1 MDLCDDRGMAPKTA
15 RARRLGI
22 ALRSHREAAG
32 LTLEAAADEI
42 NSTRST
48 LSRYEN
54 AQTLVSPATVRALL
68 TLYGVGAEDVDA
80 AVALAKDAR
89 KPGWWVSYSYVLD
102 KRTIDFIALEAEA
115 SAIANFEPSVVPG
128 LLQTADYIRAVMRG
142 GPHTLTDEGVEQRVK
157 ARLDRQQRLTGP
169 EPPIFDAI
177 IDEGALLRPVGD
189 QAVMAA
195 QLDHLLKMIELP
207 NITVQ
212 VIPLT
217 AGYHRGTR
225 GSLHILEFP
234 DPEDPIIASVETVA
248 GQMVLDRPG
257 ELRTCTKIMEHL
269 RSVALSPADSR
280 DQLVR
285 LLKGR

>member
-1 MDLCDDRGMAPKTA
+1 MAPKTA

-22 ALRSHREAAG
+22 ALRTHREAAG

-54 AQTLVSPATVRALL
+54 AQTLISPATVRALL
-68 TLYGVGAEDVDA
+68 TLYGVGADEIAA
-80 AVALAKDAR
+80 AVQLAKDAR
-89 KPGWWVSYSYVLD
+89 KPGWWVSYSYLLD
-102 KRTIDFIALEAEA
+102 RRTIDFIALEAEA
-115 SAIANFEPSVVPG
+115 SGIANFEPSVVPG
-128 LLQTADYIRAVMRG
+128 LLQTADYIRGVMRG
-142 GPHTLTDEGVEQRVK
+142 GPHTLSDEQVEQRVHL
-157 ARLDRQQRLTGP
+157 RLDRQQRITGDDP
-169 EPPIFDAI
+169 AILDAI
-177 IDEGALLRPVGD
+177 IDEGALLRPVGG
-189 QAVMAA
+189 QAVMEA
-195 QLDHLLKMIELP
+195 QLHHLLKMAELP

-212 VIPLT
+212 VIPLS

-257 ELRTCTKIMEHL
+257 DLRTCTKIMEHL
-269 RSVALSPADSR
+269 RTVALSPAATR
-280 DQLVR
+280 DQLLR

>member
-1 MDLCDDRGMAPKTA
+1 MAPKTA

-22 ALRSHREAAG
+22 ALRTHREAAG

-54 AQTLVSPATVRALL
+54 AQTLISPATVRALL
-68 TLYGVGAEDVDA
+68 TLYGVSVDEIAA
-80 AVALAKDAR
+80 AVQLAKDAR
-89 KPGWWVSYSYVLD
+89 KPGWWVSYSYLLD
-102 KRTIDFIALEAEA
+102 RRTIDFIALEAEA
-115 SAIANFEPSVVPG
+115 TGIANFEPSVVPG
-128 LLQTADYIRAVMRG
+128 LLQTADYIRGVMRG
-142 GPHTLTDEGVEQRVK
+142 GPHTLSDEQVEQRVHL
-157 ARLDRQQRLTGP
+157 RLDRQQRLTGDA
-169 EPPIFDAI
+169 PPIFDAI
-177 IDEGALLRPVGD
+177 IDEGALLRPVGG
-189 QAVMAA
+189 QAVMEA
-195 QLDHLLKMIELP
+195 QLHQLLKMAELP

-212 VIPLT
+212 VIPLA

-225 GSLHILEFP
+225 GSLHILEFA

-257 ELRTCTKIMEHL
+257 DLRTCTKIMEHL
-269 RSVALSPADSR
+269 RTVALSPAATR
-280 DQLVR
+280 DQLLR

>member
-1 MDLCDDRGMAPKTA
+1 MAPKTA

-22 ALRSHREAAG
+22 ALRAHREAAG

-54 AQTLVSPATVRALL
+54 AQTLISPATVRALF
-68 TLYGVGAEDVDA
+68 TLYGVGADELAA
-80 AVALAKDAR
+80 AVQLAKDAR
-89 KPGWWVSYSYVLD
+89 KPGWWVSYSYLLD
-102 KRTIDFIALEAEA
+102 RRTIDFIALEAEA
-115 SAIANFEPSVVPG
+115 TGIANFEPSVVPG

-142 GPHTLTDEGVEQRVK
+142 GPHTLSDEQVEQRVHL
-157 ARLDRQQRLTGP
+157 RLDRQQRLTDQD
-169 EPPIFDAI
+169 PPILDAI
-177 IDEGALLRPVGD
+177 IDEGALLRPVGGPS
-189 QAVMAA
+189 VMAE
-195 QLDHLLKMIELP
+195 QLLHLLKMAELP

-257 ELRTCTKIMEHL
+257 DLRTCTKIMEHL
-269 RSVALSPADSR
+269 RSVALSPAASR
-280 DQLVR
+280 DELHRV
-285 LLKGR
+285 LKGR

>member
-1 MDLCDDRGMAPKTA
+1 MAPKTA

-22 ALRSHREAAG
+22 ALRTHREAAG

-68 TLYGVGAEDVDA
+68 TLYGVGADEVAA
-80 AVALAKDAR
+80 AVQLAKDAR
-89 KPGWWVSYSYVLD
+89 KPGWWVSYSYLLD
-102 KRTIDFIALEAEA
+102 RRTIDFIALEAEA
-115 SAIANFEPSVVPG
+115 TGIANFEPSVVPG
-128 LLQTADYIRAVMRG
+128 LLQTADYIRGVMRG
-142 GPHTLTDEGVEQRVK
+142 GPHTLGDDQVEQRVQL
-157 ARLDRQQRLTGP
+157 RLDRQQRLTAD
-169 EPPIFDAI
+169 EPPILDAI

-189 QAVMAA
+189 RSVMEA
-195 QLDHLLKMIELP
+195 QLQHLLKMGELP

-212 VIPLT
+212 VIPLA

-225 GSLHILEFP
+225 GSLHILEFA

-257 ELRTCTKIMEHL
+257 DLRTCTKIMEHL
-269 RSVALSPADSR
+269 RSVALSPADTR
-280 DQLVR
+280 DQLLQV
-285 LLKGR
+285 LKGR

>member
-1 MDLCDDRGMAPKTA
+1 MAPKTA

-22 ALRSHREAAG
+22 ALRTHREAAG

-54 AQTLVSPATVRALL
+54 AQTLISPATVRALL
-68 TLYGVGAEDVDA
+68 TLYGVGADELAA
-80 AVALAKDAR
+80 AVQLAKDAR
-89 KPGWWVSYSYVLD
+89 KPGWWVSYSYLLD
-102 KRTIDFIALEAEA
+102 RRTIDFIALEAEA
-115 SAIANFEPSVVPG
+115 TGIANFEPSVVPG
-128 LLQTADYIRAVMRG
+128 LLQTADYIRGVMRG
-142 GPHTLTDEGVEQRVK
+142 GPHTLSDEQVEQRVHL
-157 ARLDRQQRLTGP
+157 RLDRQQRITGDDP
-169 EPPIFDAI
+169 AILDAI
-177 IDEGALLRPVGD
+177 IDEGALLRPVGG
-189 QAVMAA
+189 QAVMEA
-195 QLDHLLKMIELP
+195 QLHHLLKMAELP

-212 VIPLT
+212 VIPLS

-234 DPEDPIIASVETVA
+234 DPEDPHIASVETVA

-257 ELRTCTKIMEHL
+257 DLRTCTKIMEHL
-269 RSVALSPADSR
+269 RTVALSPAATR
-280 DQLVR
+280 DQLLR

>member
-1 MDLCDDRGMAPKTA
+1 MAPKTA

-22 ALRSHREAAG
+22 ALRQHREAAG
-32 LTLEAAADEI
+32 LTLEVAADEI

-68 TLYGVGAEDVDA
+68 TLYGVGADEVAA

-89 KPGWWVSYSYVLD
+89 KPGWWVSYSYLLD
-102 KRTIDFIALEAEA
+102 RRTIDFIALEAEA
-115 SAIANFEPSVVPG
+115 TGIANFEPSVVPG
-128 LLQTADYIRAVMRG
+128 LLQTADYIRGVMRG
-142 GPHTLTDEGVEQRVK
+142 GPHTLSDNDVEERVHL
-157 ARLDRQQRLTGP
+157 RLDRQQRLTGD

-177 IDEGALLRPVGD
+177 IDEAALLRPVGD
-189 QAVMAA
+189 TATMQG
-195 QLDHLLKMIELP
+195 QLRHLLKMSELP

-212 VIPLT
+212 LIPLA

-225 GSLHILEFP
+225 GSLHILEFA

-248 GQMVLDRPG
+248 GQMILDRPG
-257 ELRTCTKIMEHL
+257 DLRTCTRIMEHL
-269 RSVALSPADSR
+269 RTVALSPAASR
-280 DQLVR
+280 DELVTI
-285 LLKGR
+285 LKGRS

>member
-1 MDLCDDRGMAPKTA
+1 MAPKTA

-22 ALRSHREAAG
+22 ALRQHREAAG

-68 TLYGVGAEDVDA
+68 TLYGVAPDEVAA
-80 AVALAKDAR
+80 AVQLAKDAR
-89 KPGWWVSYSYVLD
+89 KPGWWVSYSYLLD
-102 KRTIDFIALEAEA
+102 RRTIDFIALEAEA
-115 SAIANFEPSVVPG
+115 TGIANFEPSVVPG
-128 LLQTADYIRAVMRG
+128 LLQTADYVRGVMRG
-142 GPHTLTDEGVEQRVK
+142 GPHTLPDDEVEQRVQF
-157 ARLDRQQRLTGP
+157 RLDRQQRLTAP
-169 EPPIFDAI
+169 DPPIFDAI

-189 QAVMAA
+189 RTVMEA
-195 QLDHLLKMIELP
+195 QLQHLLKMGELP
-207 NITVQ
+207 NVTVQ
-212 VIPLT
+212 VIPLA

-225 GSLHILEFP
+225 GSLHILEFA

-257 ELRTCTKIMEHL
+257 DLRTCTKIMEHL
-269 RSVALSPADSR
+269 RSVALSPAASR
-280 DQLVR
+280 DQLR
-285 LLKGR
+285 QLAKGR

>member
-1 MDLCDDRGMAPKTA
+1 MAPKTA

-22 ALRSHREAAG
+22 ALRTHREAAG

-54 AQTLVSPATVRALL
+54 AQTLIRPATVRALL
-68 TLYGVGAEDVDA
+68 TLYGVGPDELTA
-80 AVALAKDAR
+80 AVQLAKDAR
-89 KPGWWVSYSYVLD
+89 QPGWWVSYSYLLD
-102 KRTIDFIALEAEA
+102 RRTIDFIALEAEA
-115 SAIANFEPSVVPG
+115 TGIANFEPSVVPG

-142 GPHTLTDEGVEQRVK
+142 GPHTLSDEQVEQRVHL
-157 ARLDRQQRLTGP
+157 RLDRQQRLTDE
-169 EPPIFDAI
+169 EPPILDTI
-177 IDEGALLRPVGD
+177 IDEGALLRPVGG
-189 QAVMAA
+189 QSVMEE
-195 QLDHLLKMIELP
+195 QLRHLLKMAELP

-212 VIPLT
+212 VIPLS

-257 ELRTCTKIMEHL
+257 DLRTCTKIMEHL
-269 RSVALSPADSR
+269 RTVALSPAASR
-280 DQLVR
+280 EQLHRV
-285 LLKGR
+285 LKGR